1 MADSHKVTSQAV
13 LYYQGENETWQLRD
27 FHTSLWKCLA
37 LLSLL
42 PTGFNQ
48 GNLLN
53 SRAPFVTGFK
63 RPISLTNYSE
73 KEQFLSLLPKILFLA
88 SMPEAS
94 HSCRLP
100 DTSFIFCVQSF
111 LALLKELL
119 T

>member
-1 MADSHKVTSQAV
+1 MKLDYWETFTLSSENDV
-13 LYYQGENETWQLRD
+13 LLYCRFFQPVSIKEIFWT
-27 FHTSLWKCLA
+27 LA
-37 LLSLL
+37 LLFA
-42 PTGFNQ
+42 TD
-48 GNLLN
+48 
-53 SRAPFVTGFK
+53 FK

-73 KEQFLSLLPKILFLA
+73 MEQFLSLLPKILFLA

-100 DTSFIFCVQSF
+100 DTSFIFRVQSF